1 MAGRTGNTMDAVVE
15 LRERILASILDT
27 ARSVSG
33 QELAADTDPVAAG
46 FDSIESLQLAA
57 VLEEKLGVDC
67 TLEDVFDA
75 LSFAALADVLVQRID
90 SAIR

>member
-1 MAGRTGNTMDAVVE
+1 MAGRTGNTMDAMVE
-15 LRERILASILDT
+15 LRERILTSILDT

-33 QELAADTDPVAAG
+33 QELVADADPVAAG

-57 VLEEKLGVDC
+57 VLEEELGVDC

-75 LSFAALADVLVQRID
+75 PSFAALADVLVQRID